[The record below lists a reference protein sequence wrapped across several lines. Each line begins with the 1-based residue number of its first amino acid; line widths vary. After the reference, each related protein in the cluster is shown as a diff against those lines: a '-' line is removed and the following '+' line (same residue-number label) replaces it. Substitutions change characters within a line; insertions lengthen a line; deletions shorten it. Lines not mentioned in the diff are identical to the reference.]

1 MAAPASGGR
10 TSRETRTTRHR
21 PEDRPPLLGTP
32 SGSNARRSGP
42 SSVPDQGRPLPRPP
56 GLEESPRG
64 VLVSG
69 ALFPASP
76 SFAPSIVVLAHCL
89 RAACKIQGTDPGFC
103 QCGSKSSG
111 DSLVNY
117 LDAALRPI
125 FGPWCFRFAP
135 HVRGSLFGLCGSQL
149 PRRCP
154 GTSPSGML
162 VLVWFL
168 SCDGKAGLCDE
179 WSGWTRFAVAQV
191 RA

>member
-1 MAAPASGGR
+1 MLGARVPPQSLIKGAHSPGPLGWRRARVVS
-10 TSRETRTTRHR
+10 SSQAHCFQH
-21 PEDRPPLLGTP
+21 PLLSHP
-32 SGSNARRSGP
+32 P
-42 SSVPDQGRPLPRPP
+42 SSSWRTAF
-56 GLEESPRG
+56 
-64 VLVSG
+64 VLLVRSKVRIRASASVVLR
-69 ALFPASP
+69 ALF
-76 SFAPSIVVLAHCL
+76 
-89 RAACKIQGTDPGFC
+89 
-103 QCGSKSSG
+103 

-135 HVRGSLFGLCGSQL
+135 HVRGSLFGLCGSQP

-179 WSGWTRFAVAQV
+179 WSGRTRFAVAQV